1 MNLRKDHYR
10 LLTLVCS
17 IRLTPSGIDLPH
29 GLFLLGVSAC
39 LPVLATFLLDGLI
52 SCQLSEPGWPAIAEV
67 PYPFPSLVV
76 GVVGCS
82 KRFKE
87 LPPQPGFVISPLL
100 GCAANLCFARLSV
113 SYGEATSGR
122 KSENPKHNTIQWIIW
137 LGGR

>member
-82 KRFKE
+82 QRFKE

-113 SYGEATSGR
+113 LYGEATSGR

>member
-82 KRFKE
+82 QRFKE

-100 GCAANLCFARLSV
+100 GFAANLCFARFEKRPLDASLRIQNTTL
-113 SYGEATSGR
+113 YSGSFGSGVDEER
-122 KSENPKHNTIQWIIW
+122 S
-137 LGGR
+137 